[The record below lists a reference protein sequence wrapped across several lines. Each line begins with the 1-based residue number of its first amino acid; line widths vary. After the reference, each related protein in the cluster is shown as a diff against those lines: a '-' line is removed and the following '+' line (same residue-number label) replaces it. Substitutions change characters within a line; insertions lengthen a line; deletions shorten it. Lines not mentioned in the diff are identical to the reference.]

1 MVRIPG
7 RRENSLE
14 RRDSE
19 RESLLTPREG
29 GASDAATREEER
41 RREHHRGW
49 HRVVVACAVTGAAAL
64 AIGYALGDAGVLA
77 RHLHRKHHHHHR
89 HRGRRKMHDHRESH
103 RAHHRDDDGD
113 DGNDRAVAS
122 PKVVVNK
129 YPSTRAPGGPAP
141 RGRAASLAVSS
152 LGGAR
157 VDAAW
162 DEALK
167 NAPRSCAHAQYRRE
181 HDQTSMSESERALLR
196 NVTYVSGFWR
206 LKESH
211 REPLAYLKGLRDT
224 PCETGGFGMNVV
236 FVQDSSKMCNYVMRL
251 YHRGLQDGGKFKF
264 GRGAATCL
272 VMSPNEFED
281 VTPAGCED
289 DQFELHKIW
298 YNKVGLTQR
307 IAQKIEDGELS
318 GDFKASHYFWLD
330 GDIARGVVGAVG
342 RFPRFAPVLRAIR
355 QEGKE
360 DKMMVQ
366 CYASEHKS
374 DWSYANVGSSFGGSA
389 NLGLPASNGF
399 RKCKWM
405 RHEVISNIFGG
416 SASALSRFRNAWI
429 GYLNATVPTNANM
442 GTPTAEK
449 TCNCPSEELL
459 FTTMANDDA
468 YRDAFPVATCART
481 VLRVPFGEQ
490 YDEAEK

>member
-1 MVRIPG
+1 MSLLPRANAAAARRRTSSSGGDDDDDDDERVVTARGATPRVDGASMRAPATANLMAFFFLDHPFIHPSMFSVRSTDGTSTLASSDARPRDARPIADDRPSRHARVHLARSTPWCAFPVDARTRSSGGTASAIALDASRG
-7 RRENSLE
+7 RRFR
-14 RRDSE
+14 RRDA
-19 RESLLTPREG
+19 RG
-29 GASDAATREEER
+29 GAR

-77 RHLHRKHHHHHR
+77 RHPQSRHHHHHHR

-129 YPSTRAPGGPAP
+129 YPSPSARRAGASC
-141 RGRAASLAVSS
+141 GRAASLAVSS
-152 LGGAR
+152 LGRAR

-167 NAPRSCAHAQYRRE
+167 NAPQSCAHAQYRRE

-196 NVTYVSGFWR
+196 NVTYVKARDFGDSKSR
-206 LKESH
+206 D

-330 GDIARGVVGAVG
+330 GDIARGVVGAV
-342 RFPRFAPVLRAIR
+342 
-355 QEGKE
+355 
-360 DKMMVQ
+360 D
-366 CYASEHKS
+366 
-374 DWSYANVGSSFGGSA
+374 
-389 NLGLPASNGF
+389 
-399 RKCKWM
+399 
-405 RHEVISNIFGG
+405 
-416 SASALSRFRNAWI
+416 ASALRA
-429 GYLNATVPTNANM
+429 GVA
-442 GTPTAEK
+442 
-449 TCNCPSEELL
+449 
-459 FTTMANDDA
+459 
-468 YRDAFPVATCART
+468 RDPPGRK
-481 VLRVPFGEQ
+481 GG
-490 YDEAEK
+490 

>member
-1 MVRIPG
+1 MVRLPG
-7 RRENSLE
+7 RRDNSLE
-14 RRDSE
+14 RQQSE
-19 RESLLTPREG
+19 RESLLTAREE
-29 GASDAATREEER
+29 GAADAAAREEER
-41 RREHHRGW
+41 RRDRHRGW

-77 RHLHRKHHHHHR
+77 RHKHHHKHHAHHKHHEHRKKHHKHHHHN
-89 HRGRRKMHDHRESH
+89 
-103 RAHHRDDDGD
+103 DGD
-113 DGNDRAVAS
+113 DDNDASVPSASAAVDA
-122 PKVVVNK
+122 
-129 YPSTRAPGGPAP
+129 YPSTGAPGGSAARAP

-167 NAPRSCAHAQYRRE
+167 TAPHTCAHAQYRRE
-181 HDQTSMSESERALLR
+181 HDKTSMSEDERALLR

-211 REPLAYLKGLRDT
+211 REPLAYLKGLKDT

-236 FVQDSSKMCNYVMRL
+236 FVQDSSKMCNYMMRL

-264 GRGAATCL
+264 GRGVATCL
-272 VMSPNEFED
+272 VMSPHEFED
-281 VTPAGCED
+281 VTPVGCED
-289 DQFELHKIW
+289 DQFELHKVW

-318 GDFKASHYFWLD
+318 SDFKASHYFWLD

-355 QEGKE
+355 EEGKE

-374 DWSYANVGSSFGGSA
+374 DWSYASVGSSAVGSA
-389 NLGLPASNGF
+389 SLGLPDSNGF

-416 SASALSRFRNAWI
+416 SASALSRFRSAWI
-429 GYLNATVPTNANM
+429 GYLNATVPTNAN
-442 GTPTAEK
+442 GGRPTAEK
-449 TCNCPSEELL
+449 TCQCPSEELL
-459 FTTMANDDA
+459 FTTMANDDK

-481 VLRVPFGEQ
+481 ALRVPFGEE
-490 YDEAEK
+490 YDDADN